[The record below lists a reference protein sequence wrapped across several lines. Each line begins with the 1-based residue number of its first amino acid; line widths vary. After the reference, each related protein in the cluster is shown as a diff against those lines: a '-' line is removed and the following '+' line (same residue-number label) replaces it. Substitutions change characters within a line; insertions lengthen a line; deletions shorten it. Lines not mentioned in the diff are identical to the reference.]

1 MRRGEDVNTN
11 CSSNKTEA
19 IAEQLDAPPTSILLV
34 EDEPE
39 MAAIIQAWLKSQMYK
54 VDVVPSGEVAFE
66 YLQRASYDIIIMDW
80 MLPGVS
86 GLEVCQRFRAARG
99 NSMIIMLT
107 NKSKTNEKTLGLDSG
122 ADDYLTKPFN
132 LRELSARIR
141 ALLRRPRVF
150 KGFVYKVGSLELDS
164 WTFKLTKNGKEVS
177 LLPREFALLEFLMR
191 HPDQVFSPEEI
202 LNNVWASEAQA
213 SPDTIRTYVKNLR
226 KKLDAPG
233 QPSMFKTIHSVGY
246 RLESSKA

>member
-1 MRRGEDVNTN
+1 M
-11 CSSNKTEA
+11 KTSWNDSHTEVVT
-19 IAEQLDAPPTSILLV
+19 EQLQANCTSILLV

-39 MAAIIQAWLKSQMYK
+39 MASIIRAWLQSQSYK
-54 VDVVPSGEVAFE
+54 VDVVPSGEVALE
-66 YLQRASYDIIIMDW
+66 SLQRQSYDLVILDW

-86 GLEVCQRFRAARG
+86 GLEVCQRFRATRG
-99 NSMIIMLT
+99 DSLIIMLT
-107 NKSKTNEKTLGLDSG
+107 NKSKITEKTLGLDSG

-150 KGFVYKVGSLELDS
+150 KGFIYRVGSLELDS
-164 WTFKLTKNGKEVS
+164 WTFKFCKNGEEIS

-191 HPDQVFSPEEI
+191 HPDCVFSPEEI

-213 SPDTIRTYVKNLR
+213 SPDTIRTYVKNIR
-226 KKLDAPG
+226 KKLDRPG
-233 QPSMFKTIHSVGY
+233 RPSVIKTIHSVGY
-246 RLESSKA
+246 RLESEHA

>member
-1 MRRGEDVNTN
+1 MNTS
-11 CSSNKTEA
+11 CSDKRSQ
-19 IAEQLDAPPTSILLV
+19 IVDEQGRDNSPSILLV

-39 MAAIIQAWLKSQMYK
+39 MASIIQAWLQSQSYQ
-54 VDVVPSGEVAFE
+54 VNVVPSGEMALE
-66 YLQRASYDIIIMDW
+66 SLQKRSYDLIILDW

-99 NSMIIMLT
+99 NSLIIMLT
-107 NKSKTNEKTLGLDSG
+107 NKSKANEKEMGLDSG
-122 ADDYLTKPFN
+122 SDDYLTKPFN

-150 KGFVYKVGSLELDS
+150 KGFIHRVGSLELDS
-164 WTFKLTKNGKEVS
+164 WTFKLKKKGVEVS

-213 SPDTIRTYVKNLR
+213 SPDTIRTYIKNLR
-226 KKLDAPG
+226 RKLDEPG
-233 QPSMFKTIHSVGY
+233 KESMFKTIHSVGY
-246 RLESSKA
+246 RLESDKA

>member
-1 MRRGEDVNTN
+1 MNTSCN
-11 CSSNKTEA
+11 DSHTEVVT
-19 IAEQLDAPPTSILLV
+19 EQQQQQQQQANNASILLV

-39 MAAIIQAWLKSQMYK
+39 MASIISAWLQSQSYK
-54 VDVVPSGEVAFE
+54 VDVVPSGEVALE
-66 YLQRASYDIIIMDW
+66 SLQRRSYDLIILDW

-99 NSMIIMLT
+99 DSLIIMLT
-107 NKSKTNEKTLGLDSG
+107 NKSKIIEKALGLDSG

-150 KGFVYKVGSLELDS
+150 KGFIHKVGSLELDS
-164 WTFKLTKNGKEVS
+164 WTFQFRKNGQEIS

-226 KKLDAPG
+226 KKLDTPG
-233 QPSMFKTIHSVGY
+233 QPSLIKTIHSVGY
-246 RLESSKA
+246 RLDSDKA